1 MQNFLFVG
9 VINFFALILVSNIM
23 HGIIIH
29 DLQTLFAASIVL
41 TFINIFLK
49 PILKIIFLP
58 INIISLGFFTLIIN
72 ALIFYFTS
80 GIVKGFYVKDFFSA
94 FWGALLLSIIYI
106 ILEAF
111 VIQRNIRILKS
122 HDYERERNV
131 RQRTEKSKVINAQII
146 DVEEIKDDKK

>member
-122 HDYERERNV
+122 HDYERDKNI

>member
-1 MQNFLFVG
+1 MFSYHY
-9 VINFFALILVSNIM
+9 LIL
-23 HGIIIH
+23 
-29 DLQTLFAASIVL
+29 
-41 TFINIFLK
+41 
-49 PILKIIFLP
+49 
-58 INIISLGFFTLIIN
+58 
-72 ALIFYFTS
+72 FY
-80 GIVKGFYVKDFFSA
+80 FFSA

-122 HDYERERNV
+122 HDYERDKNI